1 MLARELPDA
10 ELDSAVSLTG
20 ARAALST
27 DPDVVIADVSLPD
40 AEGLEV
46 VVALP
51 TA

>member
-1 MLARELPDA
+1 MLARELPGA

-20 ARAALST
+20 APAALST
-27 DPDVVIADVSLPD
+27 APDVADVSLPD

-46 VVALP
+46 VVAPP